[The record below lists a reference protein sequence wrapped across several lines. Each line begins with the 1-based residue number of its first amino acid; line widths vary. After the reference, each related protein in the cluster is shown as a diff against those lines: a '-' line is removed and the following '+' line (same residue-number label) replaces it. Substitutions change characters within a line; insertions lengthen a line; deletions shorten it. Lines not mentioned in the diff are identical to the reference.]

1 MVNYI
6 PELIRKSEN
15 GFKDKNVSLFK
26 TGIPKKTVYEREKKL
41 NKPRKQNIKKPFI
54 SKKSKEKI
62 KDRIIID
69 IWKLFETEEEK
80 EEKKE

>member
-1 MVNYI
+1 MY
-6 PELIRKSEN
+6 
-15 GFKDKNVSLFK
+15 G
-26 TGIPKKTVYEREKKL
+26 REKKL

-54 SKKSKEKI
+54 SKKNKEKI

-80 EEKKE
+80 EEKEKKKQNQRLIN